1 VGKCAP
7 EYRVSTTE
15 LYLLNAVLATRL
27 FLLFRDKAISFRY
40 AVALWVLQTLLLLP
54 LTPAW
59 AVVLLA
65 VVLAAVNGLWLWAE
79 ARFPQRLY
87 VIRLT
92 VLAILIAIL
101 GVFLAPAVGLTLDA
115 MHPDL
120 AAAAARHFAFAR
132 PIVDLDWRT
141 FHIYVLGI
149 LLCVSEANLLVR
161 VVIENF
167 NLKPQDSVPVGA
179 EASATASAE
188 YKRGRVIGLLER
200 LLLFYLVL
208 GGHYGALGF
217 VIAAKTM
224 ARFKNLEDRSF
235 AEYFLVGT
243 LLSLM
248 AAGTVALFTRWLLHA
263 TAA

>member
-1 VGKCAP
+1 M
-7 EYRVSTTE
+7 STAE

-27 FLLFRDKAISFRY
+27 VLLFRDKAISLRY
-40 AVALWVLQTLLLLP
+40 AAALWVLQALLLLP

-59 AVVLLA
+59 AAVLLSAVLA
-65 VVLAAVNGLWLWAE
+65 VVNGMWFWAE
-79 ARFPQRLY
+79 ARLPKRLY
-87 VIRLT
+87 VIRLA

-115 MHPDL
+115 MHPDRAL
-120 AAAAARHFAFAR
+120 TAVRHFAFAR
-132 PIVDLDWRT
+132 PLVDLDWHT
-141 FHIYVLGI
+141 FHVYVLGI

-167 NLKPQDSVPVGA
+167 NLKPQDSAAAGA

-224 ARFKNLEDRSF
+224 ARFKNLEDRNF

-248 AAGTVALFTRWLLHA
+248 AAGSVALLTGWLLRFA
-263 TAA
+263 VA